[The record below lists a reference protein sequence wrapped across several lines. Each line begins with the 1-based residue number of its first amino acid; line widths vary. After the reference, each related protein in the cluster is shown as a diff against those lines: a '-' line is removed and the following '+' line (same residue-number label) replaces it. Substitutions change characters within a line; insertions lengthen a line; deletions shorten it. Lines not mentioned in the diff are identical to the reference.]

1 MPDFEKYSAH
11 AAFVG
16 RVLFAS
22 LFLVFG
28 YRMLAAYSGAVGYMA
43 SLGLPTPSLFLLIAI
58 VIEIGGGLLILVGY
72 QTRAAAL
79 QLGVYTTVAAVIGHF
94 QFADPNQIQHF
105 MKNIALVGGSL
116 AFVACGGGAYSL
128 DARHAAQTR

>member
-1 MPDFEKYSAH
+1 MPDFEKYSAY

-28 YRMLAAYSGAVGYMA
+28 YRMLTSYSGALNYMG
-43 SLGLPTPSLFLLIAI
+43 SLGVPAPSLFVLIAI
-58 VIEIGGGLLILVGY
+58 VVEIGGGLLMVVGY
-72 QTRAAAL
+72 QTRVVALLLGLYTLLAAF
-79 QLGVYTTVAAVIGHF
+79 IGHF

-116 AFVACGGGAYSL
+116 ALVACGGGAYSV
-128 DARHAAQTR
+128 DATHAAQTR